1 MKITWLGHAAF
12 LIEGK
17 KKILIDPFLE
27 GNPMAAVK
35 PEEVETDIICIT
47 HAHGDHIGD
56 SEKIAKKCGA
66 KIVSTYE
73 IASLFQEKGI
83 EAIGMNIGGTVDID
97 GVKISM
103 VSAAHT
109 SCLPEDPKGYGG
121 VATGFVIEAEEGKR
135 VYHAGDTGL
144 TSEFLIIGEYY
155 SPTVALLPIG
165 GHFTM
170 GIDEAVYAI
179 GMIKPKHVIPMH
191 YNTFP
196 VINVDPEE
204 FKEKVE
210 RKYRY
215 VKVHVLKPGESV
227 EI

>member
-27 GNPMAAVK
+27 GNPMAAAK
-35 PEEVETDIICIT
+35 PEEVEADIICIT

-56 SEKIAKKCGA
+56 AEKIAKKCNA

-73 IASLFQEKGI
+73 IASLFEGKGI
-83 EAIGMNIGGTVDID
+83 EAIGMNIGGTVEIE

-103 VSAAHT
+103 VSASHT

-121 VATGFVIEAEEGKR
+121 VAVGFVIEAEEGKK

-144 TSEFLIIGEYY
+144 MADFQIIGDYY

-196 VINVDPEE
+196 MIQANPEE

-210 RKYRY
+210 KKYRY